1 MKFKLVEDIWTRDGE
16 YAPLRD
22 SKYQR
27 LQRKPINTLSLDEIK
42 YLFAVN
48 RAHYGMHTKQYNSID
63 ELLQYMIDEDRENS
77 FDLDMFE
84 DCYNYLHGLSFPLTV
99 YRALNSVE
107 EESGKVFGRS
117 WTTDFNIYKDKTS
130 TFSKLDNLVATE
142 IDSNVVDNSAT
153 IVNYFYYTAKRKF
166 IDKNK
171 IYGEYEISLKNNY
184 KQSDLHN
191 LRYVD
196 KDKNFYIKRIYD

>member
-48 RAHYGMHTKQYNSID
+48 RAHYGMYTKQYNSID
-63 ELLQYMIDEDRENS
+63 ELLQDMIDEDRENS

-84 DCYNYLHGLSFPLTV
+84 DCYNYLHSLSFPLMV
-99 YRALNSVE
+99 YRALNRVE

-130 TFSKLDNLVATE
+130 TFNKLDNLVAAE
-142 IDSNVVDNSAT
+142 IDSNVIDNSAT

-166 IDKNK
+166 IDKDK